1 MQHLAKRAIA
11 SPLLLVFGLI
21 VSSCSWNLPSIPYLS
36 KISLFHEKAEAPV
49 EPRHRF
55 VRVTPEPV
63 MPVDLPKQLE
73 NVEERKTDHIEIAT
87 SSWKVPLG
95 ETVESAPTTQEPSA
109 QATGTTHEDEIVM
122 PASTVAPEEAAPE
135 QLTSTVSRATQAAS
149 VSLEGKSAKM
159 AKKVFAPRPEKKS
172 VSTPRPATV
181 IRVHLASLTT
191 ALGADREWREINN
204 SHLDLLDG
212 VAHYIKEVNLRG
224 KGTYFRLYA
233 GEFLELK
240 KASAFCSALKTRKQY
255 CKPVSLRN

>member
-1 MQHLAKRAIA
+1 MHHLAKWAIA

-21 VSSCSWNLPSIPYLS
+21 VSSCFWNLPSIPYLI

-63 MPVDLPKQLE
+63 TPVDPPKQLE
-73 NVEERKTDHIEIAT
+73 NVEERETDHIEIAT
-87 SSWKVPLG
+87 SSWNVPLG

-149 VSLEGKSAKM
+149 VGPEGKSAKM
-159 AKKVFAPRPEKKS
+159 AEKVFAPRPEKKS

-181 IRVHLASLTT
+181 IRVHLASLTS
-191 ALGADREWREINN
+191 ALGANREWRELNN

-212 VAHYIKEVNLRG
+212 VAHYIKEANLRG